1 MKWWLKAI
9 IGLVVLVIVAFL
21 GLSAFLGASATR
33 VERIPVTISP
43 ADLGLDYEDIT
54 FPSRE
59 DHLTLHGWFLPS
71 PDSEQVIIMLH
82 GAESNRSDPGVNMM
96 GIAAELIANDYNV
109 LMFDFRGHGE
119 SEGDRLS
126 AGYHERKDLL
136 GAVDFVQERGF
147 EQIGVLGFSMGAATA
162 LMGTAEETNI
172 DCIVADSSFADMT
185 GIMEREFTERT
196 KFPGF
201 FLTPVLFMVNIMYG
215 VDFKAVKPVE
225 NVPEIAPRPILFIH
239 GEEDDFTPLD
249 HAYRLYEASQNPDDA
264 LWIVPGADHVKAYVT
279 NPTEYID
286 KVIAFFDNTLK

>member
-1 MKWWLKAI
+1 MKWWLKGI

-225 NVPEIAPRPILFIH
+225 NVPKIAPRPILFIR

-279 NPTEYID
+279 SPTEYID